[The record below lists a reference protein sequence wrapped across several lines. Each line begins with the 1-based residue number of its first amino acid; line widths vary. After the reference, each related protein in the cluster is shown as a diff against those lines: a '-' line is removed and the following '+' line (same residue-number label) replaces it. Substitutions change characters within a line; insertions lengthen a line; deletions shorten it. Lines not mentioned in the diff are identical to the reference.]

1 MAAAGAGNTSEA
13 LSVGRAF
20 LASPTATRVA
30 AGSNVRNTVVVKAVY
45 KDKKGRSCRVV
56 EQTVMIDGQSV
67 RADGKVCRKAGGQ
80 WALAP

>member
-1 MAAAGAGNTSEA
+1 MAASGAGSMREA

-20 LASPTATRVA
+20 LASPAATRVA
-30 AGSNVRNTVVVKAVY
+30 AGSNVRNTVVVKAFY
-45 KDKKGRSCRVV
+45 KDKAGRPCRVV
-56 EQTVMIDGQSV
+56 EQTVMINGQNV